1 MDKENREW
9 IEGKSHLRCQGIRL
23 KTGIHNLLF
32 ERKAKFI
39 VAAYF
44 LWMLILWIGCF
55 SSIIPDTDQMF
66 SQLCRGLLKLSYIF
80 LVATGF
86 LVVLLKIGTP
96 IGANKVQENLW
107 KIGLVNHAG
116 EMPYLM
122 KKQLL
127 KNGSTV
133 LEFEANGIPLVEW
146 QNKQSRIEA
155 ALNLNITDMEYGKN
169 RQRIILYAVSGDIQ
183 LPEKIMWKEKYLRKE
198 DFLLV
203 LGQSLQ
209 GQELVD
215 LKQIPHLLLGGSTGS
230 GKSVLLKLLVMQ
242 CVKKD
247 ALVYIAD
254 FKGGVDFSPVWH
266 KRCQIITEE
275 EALLNTLMMIVEEL
289 EKRKDLF
296 LAHSCANISEYNRK
310 ESEDLQRI
318 IFACDEI
325 AELLDKTGLSKEKKE
340 LVTKIEGNLSIIAR
354 QGRAFG
360 IHLILAT
367 QRPDANILS
376 GQIRNN
382 LDYRICGRADNV
394 LSMII
399 LDNADAAEKIPK
411 SAQGLF
417 LNHEGTVFRGYLFDE
432 NEVFEKKG

>member
-9 IEGKSHLRCQGIRL
+9 IEGKSYFRCQRLRL
-23 KTGIHNLLF
+23 KTGIKKLLF
-32 ERKAKFI
+32 EKKAKII
-39 VAAYF
+39 VALYF
-44 LWMLILWIGCF
+44 LGMCAFWMGYMAAIMPE
-55 SSIIPDTDQMF
+55 SDQMIA
-66 SQLCRGLLKLSYIF
+66 QLFRGILKITFLF
-80 LVATGF
+80 LVVVGL

-96 IGANKVQENLW
+96 VGANKAQENLW
-107 KIGLVNHAG
+107 KIGLVNHVG

-122 KKQLL
+122 KKEHS

-133 LEFEANGIPLVEW
+133 LEFESNGIPLVEW

-155 ALNLNITDMEYGKN
+155 ALNLNITKMEQGKN
-169 RQRIILYAVSGDIQ
+169 RQRIILYAVSGDKQ
-183 LPEKIMWKEKYLRKE
+183 LPEKIIWKEQYLKKE
-198 DFLLV
+198 EFLLV

-209 GQELVD
+209 EQVLVD

-230 GKSVLLKLLVMQ
+230 GKSILLKSLIMQ

-247 ALVYIAD
+247 AVVYIAD

-266 KRCQIITEE
+266 KQCQIITEE
-275 EALLNTLMMIVEEL
+275 ETLLNTLMMIVEEL

-310 ESEDLQRI
+310 EPENLQRI
-318 IFACDEI
+318 IFACDEV

-340 LVTKIEGNLSIIAR
+340 LVTKIEGNLSVIAR

-394 LSMII
+394 LSIII
-399 LDNADAAEKIPK
+399 LDNTDAAEKIPK

-417 LNHEGTVFRGYLFDE
+417 LNHEGTVFRGYLLDE
-432 NEVFEKKG
+432 NEVF